1 LRVIPGSRCETK
13 RGPMREVMLESM
25 CVAIAGMVSP
35 EDRQGIARRPIEM
48 TGRVVATDRIAVED
62 RQGIARRPIEMT
74 GRVVA
79 TDRIAGP
86 LVIASATVETAETAK
101 IGETVENVEIAGIVI
116 AETAIADPESRIVT
130 ASDPLEKTGETSA
143 SAAENS
149 LLPSFL
155 DQKKAKKTR
164 KFRENPRPRVV

>member
-1 LRVIPGSRCETK
+1 VTAISGTTRASLRVIPGSRCETK
-13 RGPMREVMLESM
+13 RGPMREVILESM

-48 TGRVVATDRIAVED
+48 TGRVVATDRIA
-62 RQGIARRPIEMT
+62 
-74 GRVVA
+74 
-79 TDRIAGP
+79 GP
-86 LVIASATVETAETAK
+86 LVIASATVETAETAETAK

-130 ASDPLEKTGETSA
+130 ASDPLEETGESSA

-155 DQKKAKKTR
+155 DQTKAKKTR